1 MNPLVSEPDTRFEAR
16 ASGIPGAGL
25 GLFARADLPAGT
37 ELEVVG
43 ALVARDSAAD
53 RCSHF
58 ADHHKFVVGESLL
71 LVPLG
76 LGGIANHS
84 PRPNAEKVVREARVF
99 LRLLR
104 PVIAGEEVFLAYRP
118 EALARMGLADKE

>member
-1 MNPLVSEPDTRFEAR
+1 VNPLVSELDTRFEAR

-25 GLFARADLPAGT
+25 GLFAREPLPAGT
-37 ELEVVG
+37 ELEAVG
-43 ALVARDSAAD
+43 ALVARDSLAD

-76 LGGIANHS
+76 LAGLANHS
-84 PRPNAEKVVREARVF
+84 FAPNAEKVVRDSRVF

-104 PVIAGEEVFLAYRP
+104 AVVAGEEICFAYRV
-118 EALARMGLADKE
+118 EARDRMGLNDKE